1 MKKFVLENSTSQDV
15 SSLSDDALYFTSYIA
30 GSDGFELEFSAAQW
44 AVTPGQSAVVYRGE
58 VCLGGGVIS

>member
-1 MKKFVLENSTSQDV
+1 MGSIEG
-15 SSLSDDALYFTSYIA
+15 DAF
-30 GSDGFELEFSAAQW
+30 DLEFLEPQW